1 MAVYAIGDI
10 QGCHREFAAL
20 LDGIGFDP
28 AGDRLW
34 LTGDLVNRGPDSL
47 AVLRSVRALGPAATV
62 VLGNHDL
69 HLLARAAG
77 VGPARSEPGLDAVL
91 AAPDRD
97 ELLGWLA
104 TRPLLHRDPALG
116 WTLLHAGLPPQWDLD
131 TAEDCANE
139 VEAALATDP
148 AALFDGMYGD
158 EPGIWSPRLS
168 GAARLR
174 FIVNC
179 LTRLRYV
186 DHAGRLLLQH
196 NGPPAEAPPGAIPW
210 FRHPLRASA
219 ADPIVF
225 GHWSTLGVL
234 QEDAVLGID
243 AGCVWGGAL
252 CAVRLDEPGAP
263 ILLPCS
269 GALTPGAAGEG

>member
-10 QGCHREFAAL
+10 QGCHREFCAL
-20 LDGIGFDP
+20 LERLGFD
-28 AGDRLW
+28 AASDRLW

-77 VGPARSEPGLDAVL
+77 AGPPREDPGLNAVL

-97 ELLGWLA
+97 ELLGWLM
-104 TRPLLHRDPALG
+104 TRPLMHRDPALG
-116 WTLLHAGLPPQWDLD
+116 WTLVHAGLPPQWDLD
-131 TAEDCANE
+131 TAEACARE
-139 VEAALATDP
+139 VEAILTQDP
-148 AALFDGMYGD
+148 LALFSRMYGD
-158 EPGIWSPRLS
+158 DPRLWSPGLA

-174 FIVNC
+174 FITNC

-186 DHAGRLLLQH
+186 DRAGRLLLEH
-196 NGPPAEAPPGAIPW
+196 NGPPADAPAGAIPW
-210 FRHPLRASA
+210 FRHPARASA
-219 ADPIVF
+219 AERIVF
-225 GHWSTLGVL
+225 GHWSTLGVVR
-234 QEDAVLGID
+234 EAKVLGID

-252 CAVRLDEPGAP
+252 CAARLDEPGEP
-263 ILLPCS
+263 ILLPCR
-269 GALTPGAAGEG
+269 GALRPGED

>member
-10 QGCHREFAAL
+10 QGCALEFTAL
-20 LDGIGFDP
+20 LDRIGFDT
-28 AGDRLW
+28 ASDRLW

-47 AVLRSVRALGPAATV
+47 SVLRSVRALGASATV

-69 HLLARAAG
+69 HLLACAAKS
-77 VGPARSEPGLDAVL
+77 GPARREPGLDAVL

-104 TRPLLHRDPALG
+104 TRPLLHRDPTLG
-116 WTLLHAGLPPQWDLD
+116 WTLVHAGLPPQWDLD
-131 TAEDCANE
+131 TAEACANE
-139 VEAALATDP
+139 VQAVLAEDP
-148 AALFDGMYGD
+148 AALFDDMYGD
-158 EPGIWSPRLS
+158 GPDVWSPGLS

-186 DHAGRLLLQH
+186 DQAGRLLLRYS
-196 NGPPAEAPPGAIPW
+196 GPPADAPAGSIPW
-210 FRHPLRASA
+210 FRHPERASA
-219 ADPIVF
+219 TDRIVF

-234 QEDAVLGID
+234 QEDAVMGID

-252 CAVRLDEPGAP
+252 CAVRLDQRGPP
-263 ILLPCS
+263 VLLPCR
-269 GALTPGAAGEG
+269 GTLAPGAGGED

>member
-1 MAVYAIGDI
+1 MAVYAVGDI
-10 QGCHREFAAL
+10 QGCHREFMAL
-20 LDGIGFDP
+20 LDRLAFDP

-77 VGPARSEPGLDAVL
+77 AGPDRPEPGLDAVL

-104 TRPLLHRDPALG
+104 TRPLLHHDHELG
-116 WTLLHAGLPPQWDLD
+116 WTLVHAGLPPQWDLA
-131 TAEDCANE
+131 TAAACAGE
-139 VEAALATDP
+139 VEAALAGDP
-148 AALFDGMYGD
+148 AALFDGMYGN
-158 EPGIWSPRLS
+158 EPSAWSPQLH

-174 FIVNC
+174 FITNC

-186 DHAGRLLLQH
+186 DSAGRLLLGH
-196 NGPPAEAPPGAIPW
+196 NGPPARAPAGAIPW

-219 ADPIVF
+219 AGRIVF

-234 QEDAVLGID
+234 QEDGLLGID
-243 AGCVWGGAL
+243 AGCVWGGSL
-252 CAVRLDEPGAP
+252 CAVRLDEPGP
-263 ILLPCS
+263 PVLLPCR
-269 GALTPGAAGEG
+269 GELVPGQDDDG

>member
-10 QGCHREFAAL
+10 QGCHREFMAL
-20 LDGIGFDP
+20 LELLAFDP

-47 AVLRSVRALGPAATV
+47 AVLRDVRALGPAVTL

-77 VGPARSEPGLDAVL
+77 AGPARREPSLDAVL

-104 TRPLLHRDPALG
+104 TRPLLHRDQALG
-116 WTLLHAGLPPQWDLD
+116 WTLVHAGLPPQWDLA
-131 TAEDCANE
+131 TAEVCARE
-139 VEAALATDP
+139 LEAALVRDP
-148 AALFDGMYGD
+148 AALFEGMYGD
-158 EPGIWSPRLS
+158 EPRAWSPQLR

-174 FIVNC
+174 FITNC

-186 DHAGRLLLQH
+186 DGAGHLLLGP
-196 NGPPAEAPPGAIPW
+196 NGPPADAPAGAIPW

-219 ADPIVF
+219 SERIVF

-234 QEDAVLGID
+234 REDSLLCID

-263 ILLPCS
+263 VLLPCP
-269 GALTPGAAGEG
+269 GALVPGAAGDG